1 VHTNAPIKRASQ
13 TNTRRC
19 CNNAGRSYRSNGRP
33 SAQSCGYRSA
43 RNSRSRACNTR
54 SGNNNRYHTR
64 LRMDP
69 PHIRPEKLR
78 RRLRRAARAKAFVC
92 GALLHSLLLFSS
104 DDSLSL
110 SSEFPFF
117 FRDRRFASA
126 ESELRRIRTILI
138 SQFPLSQLP
147 QSEHHVAPTR
157 PVRITSLIIGI
168 VPCPSFGGGSR
179 SGAWVSQL
187 VGLASICC
195 SSAYISLP
203 ATACKA
209 RMLRGLA
216 EV

>member
-1 VHTNAPIKRASQ
+1 
-13 TNTRRC
+13 
-19 CNNAGRSYRSNGRP
+19 
-33 SAQSCGYRSA
+33 CGYRSA
-43 RNSRSRACNTR
+43 RNSHSRACNTR

-78 RRLRRAARAKAFVC
+78 RRLRRTARAKAFVC
-92 GALLHSLLLFSS
+92 GALLQSLLLFSS

-138 SQFPLSQLP
+138 
-147 QSEHHVAPTR
+147 QSVSAFTTT
-157 PVRITSLIIGI
+157 PVGTSRCPDAACSYNKSHYRNRAVSLIRSWGA
-168 VPCPSFGGGSR
+168 R

-187 VGLASICC
+187 VGLADLLLVGVHLV
-195 SSAYISLP
+195 A
-203 ATACKA
+203 
-209 RMLRGLA
+209 
-216 EV
+216 